1 MNIIAHILCKTF
13 ANGLAKLRQQMW
25 LKWCGVKIASTQ
37 SNTVMLRQSVN
48 ITAQYP
54 CNITVADSSVPV
66 GREERI
72 YWNGYT
78 EVMTMNKVYE
88 ERIDNKY
95 RYFVG
100 EETKDKDGIKKFVH
114 KSGYF
119 KTRKD
124 AEKRLK
130 EMERM

>member
-1 MNIIAHILCKTF
+1 MQIGF
-13 ANGLAKLRQQMW
+13 VR
-25 LKWCGVKIASTQ
+25 
-37 SNTVMLRQSVN
+37 
-48 ITAQYP
+48 
-54 CNITVADSSVPV
+54 
-66 GREERI
+66 
-72 YWNGYT
+72 T
-78 EVMTMNKVYE
+78 EKGETMNKVYE

-100 EETKDKDGIKKFVH
+100 EEIKDKDGIKKFVH

>member
-1 MNIIAHILCKTF
+1 
-13 ANGLAKLRQQMW
+13 
-25 LKWCGVKIASTQ
+25 
-37 SNTVMLRQSVN
+37 MLRQSAKTDAN
-48 ITAQYP
+48 CRNCTMNQP
-54 CNITVADSSVPV
+54 FSVSV
-66 GREERI
+66 ENRERI

-78 EVMTMNKVYE
+78 EVMTMNRVYE

-100 EETKDKDGIKKFVH
+100 EETKDKDGVKKFVH

-130 EMERM
+130 EMERI

>member
-1 MNIIAHILCKTF
+1 MITNTVAMSLNTNNVVRMKTE
-13 ANGLAKLRQQMW
+13 
-25 LKWCGVKIASTQ
+25 KIAS
-37 SNTVMLRQSVN
+37 SVRS
-48 ITAQYP
+48 IT
-54 CNITVADSSVPV
+54 
-66 GREERI
+66 EESK
-72 YWNGYT
+72 
-78 EVMTMNKVYE
+78 TMNKVYE

-124 AEKRLK
+124 AEKRRK
-130 EMERM
+130 EMEKM

>member
-1 MNIIAHILCKTF
+1 MNTNNVVRKKTE
-13 ANGLAKLRQQMW
+13 K
-25 LKWCGVKIASTQ
+25 
-37 SNTVMLRQSVN
+37 
-48 ITAQYP
+48 TA
-54 CNITVADSSVPV
+54 SSV
-66 GREERI
+66 RSITEESK
-72 YWNGYT
+72 
-78 EVMTMNKVYE
+78 TMNKVYE
-88 ERIDNKY
+88 ERINNKY

>member
-1 MNIIAHILCKTF
+1 
-13 ANGLAKLRQQMW
+13 
-25 LKWCGVKIASTQ
+25 
-37 SNTVMLRQSVN
+37 MLRQNAKTDANCRNCITNQPFSVSAEN
-48 ITAQYP
+48 
-54 CNITVADSSVPV
+54 
-66 GREERI
+66 REQI
-72 YWNGYT
+72 YWSGFT

-124 AEKRLK
+124 AEKRLE

>member
-1 MNIIAHILCKTF
+1 MSTNNVVRTKTE
-13 ANGLAKLRQQMW
+13 
-25 LKWCGVKIASTQ
+25 KIAS
-37 SNTVMLRQSVN
+37 SVRS
-48 ITAQYP
+48 IT
-54 CNITVADSSVPV
+54 
-66 GREERI
+66 EESR
-72 YWNGYT
+72 
-78 EVMTMNKVYE
+78 TMNKVYE

>member
-1 MNIIAHILCKTF
+1 MNTNNVVRMKTE
-13 ANGLAKLRQQMW
+13 
-25 LKWCGVKIASTQ
+25 KIAS
-37 SNTVMLRQSVN
+37 SVRS
-48 ITAQYP
+48 IT
-54 CNITVADSSVPV
+54 
-66 GREERI
+66 EESK
-72 YWNGYT
+72 
-78 EVMTMNKVYE
+78 TMNKVYE

-124 AEKRLK
+124 AEKRRK
-130 EMERM
+130 EMEKM

>member
-1 MNIIAHILCKTF
+1 MNTNNVVRMKTEKT
-13 ANGLAKLRQQMW
+13 ALRE
-25 LKWCGVKIASTQ
+25 KS
-37 SNTVMLRQSVN
+37 
-48 ITAQYP
+48 IT
-54 CNITVADSSVPV
+54 
-66 GREERI
+66 EESR
-72 YWNGYT
+72 
-78 EVMTMNKVYE
+78 TMNKVYE
-88 ERIDNKY
+88 ERINNKY

-124 AEKRLK
+124 AEKKLK

>member
-1 MNIIAHILCKTF
+1 
-13 ANGLAKLRQQMW
+13 
-25 LKWCGVKIASTQ
+25 
-37 SNTVMLRQSVN
+37 
-48 ITAQYP
+48 
-54 CNITVADSSVPV
+54 
-66 GREERI
+66 
-72 YWNGYT
+72 
-78 EVMTMNKVYE
+78 MNKVYE

-100 EETKDKDGIKKFVH
+100 EETKDKDGVKKFIH